1 MREAIGSSRDHQG
14 IINDHQGIIKGS
26 SAVLTEILCNR
37 EEIREIRKEI
47 MEIREEIRE
56 ILCAPEALRAARR
69 ARAPAVTSS
78 PDEGGHQY
86 AISMQSACKL
96 GRRQ

>member
-1 MREAIGSSRDHQG
+1 MRETIKDHQGSSRIIKDHQG
-14 IINDHQGIIKGS
+14 IIKGSSRDHQGIIKGS
-26 SAVLTEILCNR
+26 SAVLTELLCNR

-69 ARAPAVTSS
+69 ARAPAVT
-78 PDEGGHQY
+78 
-86 AISMQSACKL
+86 
-96 GRRQ
+96 